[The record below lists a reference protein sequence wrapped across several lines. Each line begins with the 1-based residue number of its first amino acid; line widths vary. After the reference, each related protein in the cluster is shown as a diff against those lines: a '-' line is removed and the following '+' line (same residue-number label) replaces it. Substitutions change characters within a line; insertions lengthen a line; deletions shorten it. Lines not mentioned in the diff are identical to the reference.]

1 MSPIGHSLTLS
12 ESQFFWS
19 NTKPWICP
27 ETRKKHGTTRNRT
40 TKWQNLEN
48 HEMEE
53 EKVIEGP
60 EKAEKDKTVYNF
72 DIFLWFIC

>member
-19 NTKPWICP
+19 NTKPWIWP

-40 TKWQNLEN
+40 RTWQNLEN
-48 HEMEE
+48 HEAEE
-53 EKVIEGP
+53 EMVLEGP
-60 EKAEKDKTVYNF
+60 EKAEKDKTAFYL